1 VSDDDRAGRKR
12 SAKSGGSSEGRKAAG
27 PSRQQQRRD
36 AAAKKAE
43 SGEKPEPP
51 DAYTKALGL
60 LVRREHSRREL
71 ERKLSAKGVEPELA
85 GTALDKLGEQ
95 GYQDDSR
102 FAEMLV
108 RTRITRGHGPLR
120 IRADLGVHH
129 IDSETSAQVLADAEP
144 DWTVLAL
151 EALRRRFGEQPAS
164 NQAERIKR
172 TSFLMRRGFTGDS
185 IRAALNHTDD

>member
-1 VSDDDRAGRKR
+1 MADDSKKDAGVPFGQSGARRGAFGR
-12 SAKSGGSSEGRKAAG
+12 SGRRVHSSGDPLAAEQE
-27 PSRQQQRRD
+27 PQ
-36 AAAKKAE
+36 K
-43 SGEKPEPP
+43 KPEPP

-71 ERKLSAKGVEPELA
+71 ERKLSAKGVEPALA
-85 GTALDKLGEQ
+85 ETALDKLGEQ

-129 IDSETSAQVLADAEP
+129 IDSETSAQVLTDAEP
-144 DWTVLAL
+144 DWTALAL
-151 EALRRRFGEQPAS
+151 EALRRRFGDQPAT